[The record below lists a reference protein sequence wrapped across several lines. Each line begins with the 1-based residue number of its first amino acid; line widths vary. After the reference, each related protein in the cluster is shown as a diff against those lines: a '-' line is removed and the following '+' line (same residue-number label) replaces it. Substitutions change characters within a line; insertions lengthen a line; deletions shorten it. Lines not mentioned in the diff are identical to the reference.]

1 MSDTC
6 IFGNIWD
13 CSNPTA
19 PVSPLTETRRAS
31 VIKANHRHED
41 SFYTQFEDVETIS
54 AHLACAK
61 SYTSESHIQASLKR
75 LRKENESAPQ
85 KKKTR
90 RSHSTLVEHCLFCGA
105 YCAVEP
111 DKKNPSRW
119 RIAYLVRTVDRK
131 TQLPFKDV
139 ILNSCTERAD
149 AASDEVRLRVN
160 GAITDLHSAEARY
173 HESCRKEF
181 MGHRNV
187 RSASSKSN
195 SNTNETDVSFE
206 TICKL
211 MLDSPERIWSS
222 IELHKAYESQ
232 GGTLLSRK

>member
-1 MSDTC
+1 M
-6 IFGNIWD
+6 
-13 CSNPTA
+13 
-19 PVSPLTETRRAS
+19 
-31 VIKANHRHED
+31 
-41 SFYTQFEDVETIS
+41 
-54 AHLACAK
+54 
-61 SYTSESHIQASLKR
+61 
-75 LRKENESAPQ
+75 
-85 KKKTR
+85 
-90 RSHSTLVEHCLFCGA
+90 
-105 YCAVEP
+105 EP

-131 TQLPFKDV
+131 TQLPIKDV

-149 AASDEVRLRVN
+149 AASDEVRRRIN

-173 HESCRKEF
+173 HENCRKEF

-211 MLDSPERIWSS
+211 MLDSPENLVIHRV
-222 IELHKAYESQ
+222 A
-232 GGTLLSRK
+232 